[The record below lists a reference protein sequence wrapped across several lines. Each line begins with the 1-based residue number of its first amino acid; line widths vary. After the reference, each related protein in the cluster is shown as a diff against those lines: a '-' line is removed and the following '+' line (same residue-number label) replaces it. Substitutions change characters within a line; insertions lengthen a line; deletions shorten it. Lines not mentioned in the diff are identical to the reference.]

1 MKSYNYDLAPGP
13 TANTT
18 AATGGTTSPASSTG
32 ELHEPAVMEP
42 ALDVP
47 LPTGPAVRVFVL
59 ILKLNP
65 QLTKLRQHPCFAGW
79 EALNSRHN
87 TGYARWVQDSMW

>member
-32 ELHEPAVMEP
+32 ELFEQAVMEP

-47 LPTGPAVRVFVL
+47 LPTEPAPPDAPSIDV
-59 ILKLNP
+59 P
-65 QLTKLRQHPCFAGW
+65 SPSSA
-79 EALNSRHN
+79 
-87 TGYARWVQDSMW
+87 